1 MLEAKTNL
9 RRMMQEIALTDEEA
23 AAVEGDIAALERLV
37 ASLRNQTTPD
47 QTLTGGSTS

>member
-1 MLEAKTNL
+1 
-9 RRMMQEIALTDEEA
+9 LTDEET

-37 ASLRNQTTPD
+37 DALRNQSTPD